1 MTLQLP
7 RETPG
12 SAARRR
18 ELYSVWESETS
29 VARRIPNLRALLR
42 DGRALSVWVREEGEY
57 RCPDFQFDGQ
67 GQLIPQ
73 MKRVLDLLRGP
84 NGLADAN
91 SQTGWLEVEWLHSPH
106 ALLNAKSPAECF
118 PTDPDAVLVAADEEF
133 SQHRSRNW

>member
-7 RETPG
+7 LETPG

-29 VARRIPNLRALLR
+29 IARRISNLRALLR

-67 GQLIPQ
+67 GQLISQ

-84 NGLADAN
+84 NGLAYAN
-91 SQTGWLEVEWLHSPH
+91 NLSGWQEVEWLYCPH

-118 PTDPDAVLVAADEEF
+118 PTDPEAVLAAADEEF
-133 SQHRSRNW
+133 SQDRSSNW